1 MSRNSSTDASCVKV
15 VATDTTVATQVAP
28 PKDAGYLAHQAGQLA
43 AQLEILHTFAMQ
55 NEEAC
60 KSVMVGAIGAAF
72 DAAANLSRELD
83 VLEAA
88 E

>member
-1 MSRNSSTDASCVKV
+1 MSRNSSTGASSVKV
-15 VATDTTVATQVAP
+15 AASNVCTAKP
-28 PKDAGYLAHQAGQLA
+28 ESRPKDAGYLAHQAEQLA
-43 AQLEILHTFAMQ
+43 AQLEILHVFATQ
-55 NEEAC
+55 NPESCTSALA
-60 KSVMVGAIGAAF
+60 GAIGVAL

>member
-1 MSRNSSTDASCVKV
+1 MSRNSSTGAASVKAV
-15 VATDTTVATQVAP
+15 EPASTSPV
-28 PKDAGYLAHQAGQLA
+28 PKDAGYLAHQAEQLL
-43 AQLEILHTFAMQ
+43 AQLEILHVFATQ
-55 NEEAC
+55 NPEAC
-60 KSVMVGAIGAAF
+60 KPAVTGAIGAAF

>member
-1 MSRNSSTDASCVKV
+1 MSRNSSTGAPSVKA
-15 VATDTTVATQVAP
+15 VAIATSSTSAEAR
-28 PKDAGYLAHQAGQLA
+28 PKDAGYLAHMATQLA
-43 AQLEILHTFAMQ
+43 SQLEILHTFAMQ

-60 KSVMVGAIGAAF
+60 KSVMVGAIGAAW